1 MKVLI
6 KKAKIIAPKSAHH
19 LQTLD
24 IWVKDG
30 RIAEIGQNINQK
42 ADQVIE
48 GQNLHVSGGFLDLRC
63 FSQDPGQESME
74 SLNSLTHA
82 AAKGGFTEVV
92 VMPNTTPIMQHK
104 EGLAYLMSYSKYTL
118 TTLSV
123 AAAVTKDTDGKDF
136 TEMWDLKNAG
146 AVAFTDGSKPL
157 WNSDILFKT
166 LQYLYPKNA
175 LLMNRAEEPTLA
187 VFGQMHEGITST
199 SMGTKGI
206 PSEAEEIM
214 VMRDLKLLEY
224 ANLSSETPLLHFS
237 CISTA
242 AAVKL
247 IKKAKAN
254 GLAVS
259 CDIAAHQL
267 AFTDEDLVD
276 FDTNLK
282 VSPPFRS
289 RKDIKALQKG
299 LEEGTID
306 AIVTDHHP
314 LDEEHKNLEFDLAYA
329 GIIGLQTAFSVA
341 NTYSGLNTEQL
352 VEKLVDAPRRILR
365 KPMLD
370 ISEGQAAELTVFDP
384 TADFILTEKD
394 IVSLSKNTPFIN
406 KLLKG
411 KVIATLNKDQIS
423 INQ

>member
-6 KKAKIIAPKSAHH
+6 KKAKVIAPESAYH

-24 IWVKDG
+24 IFVKDG
-30 RIAEIGQNINQK
+30 FIAELGEDINQP
-42 ADQVIE
+42 ADHLITGE
-48 GQNLHVSGGFLDLRC
+48 NLHISGGFLDMRC
-63 FSQDPGQESME
+63 FSKDPGQESME
-74 SLNSLTHA
+74 SLSSLTAA

-104 EGLAYLMSYSKYTL
+104 ESLAYLQSFSKNTL
-118 TTLSV
+118 TTLLP
-123 AAAVTKDTDGKDF
+123 AGAVTKDTEGKDF

-146 AVAFTDGSKPL
+146 AVAFTDGSKPI

-175 LLMNRAEEPTLA
+175 LLMNRSEEPTLA

-224 ANLSSETPLLHFS
+224 ANLSSNNSLLHFS
-237 CISTA
+237 CISTT

-247 IKKAKAN
+247 IKKAKAD

-267 AFTDEDLVD
+267 AFIDEDLKE
-276 FDTNLK
+276 FDSNLK
-282 VSPPFRS
+282 VNPPFRS
-289 RKDIKALQKG
+289 KKDIKALQKG
-299 LEEGTID
+299 LEDGTID

-314 LDEEHKNLEFDLAYA
+314 LDEEHKNLEFDLAEP
-329 GIIGLQTAFSVA
+329 GIIGLQTAYSVA
-341 NTYSGLNTEQL
+341 NTYSNLSQEQL
-352 VEKLVDAPRRILR
+352 IEKLVSNPRKLLR
-365 KPMLD
+365 KEQ
-370 ISEGQAAELTVFDP
+370 IAIFEGAQAELTVFDP
-384 TADFILTEKD
+384 TTDFMLTTSD

-406 KLLKG
+406 KPLKG
-411 KVIATLNKDQIS
+411 KVIATLHKDQIS
-423 INQ
+423 IN